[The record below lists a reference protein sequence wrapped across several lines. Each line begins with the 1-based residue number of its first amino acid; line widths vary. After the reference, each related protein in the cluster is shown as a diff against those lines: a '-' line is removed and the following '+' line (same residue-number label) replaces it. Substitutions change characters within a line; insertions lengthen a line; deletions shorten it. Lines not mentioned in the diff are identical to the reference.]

1 MSCPLCP
8 AALARPRPYSGPAA
22 LLRGLGK
29 GLWRRDL
36 LGGGPLAP
44 ACCLQSPGPT
54 RASPNHK
61 AHWPGHG
68 GQVASALSHPGA
80 AGRGPTSLPRGRA
93 RWAGWG
99 DPGGGSE
106 VYPSPSPQPQAS
118 RSPRSRIPGEA
129 LGLLGPVRPPAL
141 CSASRPVPSRSPS
154 PVRYGMQWSSGSRA
168 RRHASRT
175 ATSARCSRTVTCGG
189 TGRVTA
195 VREGPQASGWAC
207 RGAWRPGPCA
217 SPGSPQPKARLSLEP
232 QASSTSQARWEPV
245 WRRPARGQASGPE
258 AACPGRPAPAPP

>member
-61 AHWPGHG
+61 AHWLGHG

-141 CSASRPVPSRSPS
+141 CSAGQAAAATVGTAKQTQDRTFIAEHKVP
-154 PVRYGMQWSSGSRA
+154 A
-168 RRHASRT
+168 R
-175 ATSARCSRTVTCGG
+175 
-189 TGRVTA
+189 
-195 VREGPQASGWAC
+195 
-207 RGAWRPGPCA
+207 
-217 SPGSPQPKARLSLEP
+217 KARLAVSPAAGGLREDR
-232 QASSTSQARWEPV
+232 ADIARGS
-245 WRRPARGQASGPE
+245 PARHPSGQG
-258 AACPGRPAPAPP
+258 